1 MTTDINPYRS
11 LTANISP
18 TDFEVFCMKTLE
30 AYAEREKLPNFTIK
44 HNQKVETYDGT
55 YQIDVL
61 AEYIALGTKNTVLIE
76 CKKQSRSIEREIV
89 ATLDGKLRSIGAQ
102 KGILI
107 STAGFQGG
115 AVQYAKIHG
124 IALWQICE
132 NFIKHISNSIN
143 YPSPDIM
150 KYQFLVEQYLPK
162 HFMMEWDCE
171 ADYPYTQIYP
181 TEEMLE
187 SARERARKNYYA

>member
-30 AYAEREKLPNFTIK
+30 TYAEREKLPNFTIK

-61 AEYIALGTKNTVLIE
+61 AEYTALGTKNVVLIE
-76 CKKQSRSIEREIV
+76 CKKQSRSVEREIV

-115 AVQYAKIHG
+115 AVQYARIHG
-124 IALWQICE
+124 IALWQICD
-132 NFIKHISNSIN
+132 NLIKHISNSIN
-143 YPSPDIM
+143 YPSPDMI
-150 KYQFLVEQYLPK
+150 KYQFLIEQYLPK

-181 TEEMLE
+181 TEKMLE
-187 SARERARKNYYA
+187 NARERARENYYA

>member
-30 AYAEREKLPNFTIK
+30 AYAAREKLPNFTIK

-61 AEYIALGTKNTVLIE
+61 AEYTALGAKNTVLIE

-181 TEEMLE
+181 TEEMLKN
-187 SARERARKNYYA
+187 ARERARENYYV

>member
-61 AEYIALGTKNTVLIE
+61 AEYTALGAKNTVLIE

-124 IALWQICE
+124 IALWQVCE

-181 TEEMLE
+181 TEEMLKN
-187 SARERARKNYYA
+187 ARERARENYYV

>member
-44 HNQKVETYDGT
+44 HDQKVETYDGT